1 MLELAGGQ
9 RSTHFYAEGLAFPD
23 ASFPGLVS
31 LHLSLLDTSNP
42 VGRGSGGCQA
52 LPSWG
57 GGFPRPR
64 GLAALTAPSCPTRP
78 PTPPQELPQS
88 LLFQDSVVFRV
99 APWIMTPNTQ
109 PPKEV
114 YVCR

>member
-1 MLELAGGQ
+1 M
-9 RSTHFYAEGLAFPD
+9 EGLAFPD

-31 LHLSLLDTSNP
+31 LHLSLLDVSNP
-42 VGRGSGGCQA
+42 VGLGSRGRLGFQAPAQLGRGSPHAWLLSQP
-52 LPSWG
+52 LS
-57 GGFPRPR
+57 
-64 GLAALTAPSCPTRP
+64 RP
-78 PTPPQELPQS
+78 PPLPQELPQS